1 MSAMVP
7 MDPARAV
14 TTTALRAM
22 KSAQRPIV
30 MITAYDT
37 PSARLVEDAGVDVIL
52 VGDSLGMTVLGY
64 DSTLPVTVDDM
75 VRHTAAVTRGARRA
89 LVVADM
95 PFMSFQVSPEDALR
109 AAGRLVAEGG
119 AAAVKLEGGAHTAP
133 TVRRLVQAGIP
144 VMAHVGLTPQSVH
157 QLGGY
162 KVQAKEAE
170 AAATLIDDCLALQE
184 AGAFAIVLECIP
196 AELAALVTAQLAVPT
211 IGIGAGEGCDGQ
223 VQVFHDLLGLGG
235 DFLPRHARRYAD
247 VGALVREA
255 VAAYADDV
263 RGHAFPTGEQATHM
277 DAAALEN
284 VRSTRGR
291 RLRRVSGFGT
301 EA

>member
-7 MDPARAV
+7 IEPARAV
-14 TTTALRAM
+14 TTTAFRAM
-22 KSAQRPIV
+22 KAAQRPIA

-37 PSARLVEDAGVDVIL
+37 PSARLVDEAGVDAIL
-52 VGDSLGMTVLGY
+52 VGDSLGMTVLGF
-64 DSTLPVTVDDM
+64 DSTLPVTLDDM
-75 VRHTAAVTRGARRA
+75 LRHTAAVTRGAKRA

-95 PFMSFQVSPEDALR
+95 PFMSFQVSEEDALR

-119 AAAVKLEGGAHTAP
+119 ASAVKLEGGAHVATTAK
-133 TVRRLVQAGIP
+133 RLVQAGIP
-144 VMAHVGLTPQSVH
+144 VMGHVGLTPQSVN

-162 KVQAKEAE
+162 KVQARDAE
-170 AAATLIDDCLALQE
+170 AAATLVDDCLALQD

-196 AELAALVTAQLAVPT
+196 AELASLVSRELAVPT

-235 DFLPRHARRYAD
+235 DFLPRHAKRYAD
-247 VGALVREA
+247 VGTLVREA
-255 VAAYADDV
+255 VTAYADDV
-263 RGHAFPTGEQATHM
+263 RDRAFPGEEQSTHM
-277 DAAALEN
+277 DGATLEAVRAA
-284 VRSTRGR
+284 RGR
-291 RLRRVSGFGT
+291 HLRRVSGSGT

>member
-1 MSAMVP
+1 MVP

-14 TTTALRAM
+14 TTTALRVM

-37 PSARLVEDAGVDVIL
+37 PSARLVEEAGVDVIL
-52 VGDSLGMTVLGY
+52 VGDSLGMTVLGFG
-64 DSTLPVTVDDM
+64 STLPVTLGDM
-75 VRHTAAVTRGARRA
+75 VRHTAAVTRGAKRA

-95 PFMSFQVSPEDALR
+95 PFMSFQVSEEEALR
-109 AAGRLVAEGG
+109 AAGRLVAESG

-144 VMAHVGLTPQSVH
+144 VMGHVGLTPQSVH

-162 KVQAKEAE
+162 KVQAKEAD
-170 AAATLIDDCLALQE
+170 AAATLIDDCLALEE
-184 AGAFAIVLECIP
+184 AGAFAVVLECIP
-196 AELAALVTAQLAVPT
+196 AELAALATAQLTVPT

-235 DFLPRHARRYAD
+235 EFLPRHAKRYAD

-255 VAAYADDV
+255 VTAYADDV
-263 RGHAFPTGEQATHM
+263 RGHAFPGEEQSTHM
-277 DAAALEN
+277 DAATLEN

-291 RLRRVSGFGT
+291 RLRRVGGSGT

>member
-1 MSAMVP
+1 
-7 MDPARAV
+7 MDPPHAV

-37 PSARLVEDAGVDVIL
+37 PSARLVEEAGVDVIL
-52 VGDSLGMTVLGY
+52 VGDSLGMTVLGF

-75 VRHTAAVTRGARRA
+75 VRHTAAVTRATKRA

-95 PFMSFQVSPEDALR
+95 PFMSFQVSEEDALR
-109 AAGRLVAEGG
+109 AAGRLVVEGG
-119 AAAVKLEGGAHTAP
+119 AAAIKLEGGAHVAP
-133 TVRRLVQAGIP
+133 TVHRLVQAGIP

-162 KVQAKEAE
+162 KVQAKEAD
-170 AAATLIDDCLALQE
+170 AAATLIDDCLALEE

-196 AELAALVTAQLAVPT
+196 AELATLVSQQLAVPA

-223 VQVFHDLLGLGG
+223 VQVLHDLIGLGG
-235 DFLPRHARRYAD
+235 EFLPHHAKRYAD
-247 VGALVREA
+247 TGALVREA
-255 VAAYADDV
+255 VTAYADDV
-263 RGHAFPTGEQATHM
+263 RGHAFPTEEQTTHM
-277 DAAALEN
+277 DAGTLEA
-284 VRSTRGR
+284 VRSARA
-291 RLRRVSGFGT
+291 RLRRVGGSGT